1 VAKKKRGLFRSTAG
15 GLARA
20 GGATL
25 KGSAKVTGKAA
36 KVAAKGTYATSKVT
50 AKVTGKAA
58 KVAAKGTYATS
69 KVTAKATYKT
79 GKIAAKGGYITMRSG
94 GKTLLF
100 TARKAYPRLPDESK
114 WQYRKRMA
122 ILGFKVS
129 FFTGKIMMAA
139 SDSANVQQLVMGL
152 AKESFIDAVG
162 DKAQDFVIDRAR
174 GQILSTNNGPHV
186 ARTMTNAD
194 NSWQWN
200 GNQWVPNNNQAQI
213 NTCNSQN
220 VPAMIDLDSLN

>member
-1 VAKKKRGLFRSTAG
+1 VNAFTVAKKKRGLFRSTAG

-25 KGSAKVTGKAA
+25 KGS
-36 KVAAKGTYATSKVT
+36 

-152 AKESFIDAVG
+152 AKDALIGAVE

-213 NTCNSQN
+213 NTYNSQN